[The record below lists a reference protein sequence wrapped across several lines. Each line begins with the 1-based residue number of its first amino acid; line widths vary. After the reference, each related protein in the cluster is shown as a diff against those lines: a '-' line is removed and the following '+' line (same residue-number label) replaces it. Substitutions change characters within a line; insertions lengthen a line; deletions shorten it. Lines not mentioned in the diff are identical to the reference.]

1 MACSKESSG
10 EIMNSTDAEVKD
22 YDYFAGNQWRKAANN
37 DVFEV
42 HEPYSGKLFA
52 RVAAGTRADGRAAV
66 DAAAKAF
73 PDWSETTPAA
83 KARLFLK
90 ASEIVK
96 RRRGEIAEVLAR
108 ETGSTISFATFQQDL
123 VAATLEQVAGWVYLP
138 KGEVLETNA
147 PGSHSIGLRRPLGV
161 VASFTPWNGAN
172 VLSWRAVISPV
183 AAGNTVVVK
192 PSEFAPVS
200 AGIMLAEVAEEAG
213 FPAGVI
219 NVVTHAPGAAEAIA
233 DEFFDRPEVRVINL
247 IGGVKT
253 ARMLA
258 ERAGRLLKRTVM
270 ELGGF
275 NPMIILDD
283 VDMDYA
289 VRTATFGSFFHQG
302 QICLNTRRIIV
313 QRKIYEEFLGKFAAR
328 TASLPKGDPL
338 NPKTII
344 GPIITSDAV
353 KMIDDR
359 VKDALAR
366 GAKAHTGA
374 KHDGQ
379 IYYPTILTDV
389 PLDAVIANEETFG
402 PVVVV
407 EAVGTPEDAV
417 AAANRTMYGLTS
429 SILAG
434 NTYKAFEMA
443 PKVLAGIVNVNS
455 PTVNDEIHAPMGGV
469 RDSGW
474 GRTGPRSLDDFSD
487 VIWINS
493 HSGQRQY
500 PF

>member
-1 MACSKESSG
+1 MQ
-10 EIMNSTDAEVKD
+10 STQMKVKQ
-22 YDYFAGNQWRKAANN
+22 YKYFAGNEWRNAA
-37 DVFEV
+37 DEQAFEV

-52 RVAAGTRADGRAAV
+52 RVAAGSRADGRAAV

-73 PDWSETTPAA
+73 PAWAETTPAE

-96 RRRGEIAEVLAR
+96 RRRTEIAEVLAR

-123 VAATLEQVAGWVYLP
+123 VAATLQQVAGWVYLP

-147 PGSHSIGLRRPLGV
+147 PGTHSIGVRRPLGV

-219 NVVTHAPGAAEAIA
+219 NVVTHAPGAAGAIA
-233 DEFFDRPEVRVINL
+233 DEFFDRREVRVINL

-258 ERAGRLLKRTVM
+258 ERAGKLLKRTVM

-313 QRKIYEEFLGKFAAR
+313 QRKIYDEFLPKFVAR
-328 TASLPKGDPL
+328 TNALPAGDPL
-338 NPKTII
+338 NPKTIV
-344 GPIITSDAV
+344 GPIITPDAV
-353 KMIDDR
+353 KIIDDR
-359 VKDALAR
+359 VKQAIAK

-374 KHDGQ
+374 RHDGQ

-389 PLDAVIANEETFG
+389 PLDAAIANEETFG

-407 EAVGTPEDAV
+407 EAVDTPDEAI
-417 AAANRTMYGLTS
+417 AAANRTLYGLTS

-434 NTYKAFEMA
+434 NTYRAFEMA

-474 GRTGPRSLDDFSD
+474 GRTGPRSLEDFSD

>member
-1 MACSKESSG
+1 MQ
-10 EIMNSTDAEVKD
+10 STQIEVKQ
-22 YDYFAGNQWRKAANN
+22 YKYFAGNEWRNAA
-37 DVFEV
+37 DEHVFEV

-52 RVAAGTRADGRAAV
+52 RVAAGSRADARAAV

-73 PDWSETTPAA
+73 PSWAETTPAE
-83 KARLFLK
+83 KVRLFLK

-96 RRRGEIAEVLAR
+96 RRRTEIAEVLAR

-123 VAATLEQVAGWVYLP
+123 VAATLQQVAGWVYLP

-147 PGSHSIGLRRPLGV
+147 PGSHSIGVRRPLGV

-219 NVVTHAPGAAEAIA
+219 NVVTHAPGAAGSIA

-258 ERAGRLLKRTVM
+258 ERAGKLLKRTVM

-313 QRKIYEEFLGKFAAR
+313 QRRIYEDFLPKFVAR
-328 TASLPKGDPL
+328 TNTLPAGDPL

-344 GPIITSDAV
+344 GPIITPDAV

-359 VKDALAR
+359 VKQAIGK

-374 KHDGQ
+374 RHDGQ

-389 PLDAVIANEETFG
+389 PLDAAIANEETFG

-407 EAVGTPEDAV
+407 EAVDTPDEAI
-417 AAANRTMYGLTS
+417 AAANRTLYGLTS

-434 NTYKAFEMA
+434 NTYRAFEMA

-487 VIWINS
+487 LIWINS

>member
-1 MACSKESSG
+1 MAPTQVDVKEYG
-10 EIMNSTDAEVKD
+10 
-22 YDYFAGNQWRKAANN
+22 YFAGNQWRRAADNQ
-37 DVFEV
+37 VFEV
-42 HEPYSGKLFA
+42 HEPYNGKLFA
-52 RVAAGTRADGRAAV
+52 RVAAGSRADRRTAV

-73 PDWSETTPAA
+73 AGWAETTPAE

-96 RRRGEIAEVLAR
+96 RRRTEIAEVLAR

-123 VAATLEQVAGWVYLP
+123 VAATLQQVAGWVFLP
-138 KGEVLETNA
+138 KGEVLETNL
-147 PGSHSIGLRRPLGV
+147 PGTHSIGVRRPLGV

-172 VLSWRAVISPV
+172 VLSWRAVISPE

-200 AGIMLAEVAEEAG
+200 AGVMLAEVAEEAG

-219 NVVTHAPGAAEAIA
+219 NVVTHAPGAAAAIA
-233 DEFFDRPEVRVINL
+233 DEFFDVPEGRVINL

-289 VRTATFGSFFHQG
+289 VRTATLGSFFHTA
-302 QICLNTRRIIV
+302 QICFKPRRIII
-313 QRKIYEEFLGKFAAR
+313 QRKISEEFLGKFVAR
-328 TASLPKGDPL
+328 TNSLPAGDPL

-344 GPIITSDAV
+344 GPIITRDAV
-353 KMIDDR
+353 KIIEDR
-359 VKDALAR
+359 VKQAVAG

-374 KHDGQ
+374 RFDG
-379 IYYPTILTDV
+379 
-389 PLDAVIANEETFG
+389 
-402 PVVVV
+402 
-407 EAVGTPEDAV
+407 
-417 AAANRTMYGLTS
+417 
-429 SILAG
+429 
-434 NTYKAFEMA
+434 
-443 PKVLAGIVNVNS
+443 
-455 PTVNDEIHAPMGGV
+455 
-469 RDSGW
+469 
-474 GRTGPRSLDDFSD
+474 
-487 VIWINS
+487 
-493 HSGQRQY
+493 
-500 PF
+500 